1 MQGCDPLDATTV
13 EPMASVC
20 PPSNKLSVPPNNK
33 LAGDGSDQFE
43 YQRSLQW
50 NPSQYFP
57 ESSVLL
63 FWRLLAGGVANGFY
77 YVQLSQSGKHSCI
90 HHSRTYWWRTAEVN
104 FNMYQR
110 DQWSQC
116 IQRNNFR
123 TIKSSQLYDEPDYI
137 SVPMWAHSL
146 AIPPLL
152 N

>member
-1 MQGCDPLDATTV
+1 MYLVLILLGITANVSAQASSNIEFSGIEPESVNVQNGALWWWIGGDGSSPVILYLMQGCDPLDATTV

-63 FWRLLAGGVANGFY
+63 F
-77 YVQLSQSGKHSCI
+77 
-90 HHSRTYWWRTAEVN
+90 
-104 FNMYQR
+104 
-110 DQWSQC
+110 
-116 IQRNNFR
+116 
-123 TIKSSQLYDEPDYI
+123 
-137 SVPMWAHSL
+137 
-146 AIPPLL
+146 
-152 N
+152 